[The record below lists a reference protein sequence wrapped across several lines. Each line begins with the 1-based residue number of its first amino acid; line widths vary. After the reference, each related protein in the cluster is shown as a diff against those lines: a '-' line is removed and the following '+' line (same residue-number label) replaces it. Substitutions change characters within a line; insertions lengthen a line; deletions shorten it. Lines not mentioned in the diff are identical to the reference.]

1 MLQATR
7 GLVVIDGERIQ
18 DLADLVGWSVNRN
31 GRTEHV
37 DGPLVRAMRDGL
49 TVYVKHLEALPKA
62 CEELIVRA
70 AQGGALLVTHSGER
84 VWPRAGFCLVVQAP
98 ADVLPAVL
106 PVSSILP
113 ADCAAEPFAVR

>member
-7 GLVVIDGERIQ
+7 GLVVLDGARIR
-18 DLADLVGWSVNRN
+18 DLADLVGWSLNRN

-49 TVYVKHLEALPKA
+49 AMYVKRLEALPA
-62 CEELIVRA
+62 PCEELIVRA

-84 VWPRAGFCLVVQAP
+84 VWPRAGFCLLVQAP
-98 ADVLPAVL
+98 ADALPAVL
-106 PVSSILP
+106 PTSGILP
-113 ADCAAEPFAVR
+113 GDRVADATANP